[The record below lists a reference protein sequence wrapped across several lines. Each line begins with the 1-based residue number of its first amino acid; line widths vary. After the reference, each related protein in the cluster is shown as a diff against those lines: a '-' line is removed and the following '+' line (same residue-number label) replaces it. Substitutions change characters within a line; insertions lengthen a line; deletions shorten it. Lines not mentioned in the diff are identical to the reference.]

1 MSTSTIP
8 RISVEPDP
16 RCFDAGIFGLG
27 TQSKKE
33 KKERK
38 YERHASQIGGE
49 IGHINQQRQAA
60 GPDPQ
65 VTQQTIHVFA
75 VPEL

>member
-1 MSTSTIP
+1 MLAFAEW
-8 RISVEPDP
+8 V
-16 RCFDAGIFGLG
+16 LN
-27 TQSKKE
+27 QKKK

-38 YERHASQIGGE
+38 DERHTSQIGGE
-49 IGHINQQRQAA
+49 IGHFNQQRQAV
-60 GPDPQ
+60 GLDPQ

>member
-1 MSTSTIP
+1 MLAFAEW
-8 RISVEPDP
+8 V
-16 RCFDAGIFGLG
+16 FN
-27 TQSKKE
+27 QQKK

-38 YERHASQIGGE
+38 DERHTSQIGGE
-49 IGHINQQRQAA
+49 IGHINQQGQAV
-60 GPDPQ
+60 GLDPQ

>member
-1 MSTSTIP
+1 MLTFAEW
-8 RISVEPDP
+8 V
-16 RCFDAGIFGLG
+16 LN
-27 TQSKKE
+27 QKKK

-38 YERHASQIGGE
+38 DERHTSQIGGE
-49 IGHINQQRQAA
+49 IGHINQQRQAT
-60 GPDPQ
+60 GLDPQ

>member
-1 MSTSTIP
+1 MLAFAEW
-8 RISVEPDP
+8 V
-16 RCFDAGIFGLG
+16 LN
-27 TQSKKE
+27 QKKK

-38 YERHASQIGGE
+38 DERHVSQIGGE
-49 IGHINQQRQAA
+49 IRHFNQQRQAA
-60 GPDPQ
+60 GLDPQ

>member
-1 MSTSTIP
+1 MLAFTEWI
-8 RISVEPDP
+8 
-16 RCFDAGIFGLG
+16 LN
-27 TQSKKE
+27 QKKK

-38 YERHASQIGGE
+38 NERHDSQVGGE
-49 IGHINQQRQAA
+49 IGHLNQQGQAA
-60 GPDPQ
+60 GLDSQ

>member
-1 MSTSTIP
+1 MLTF
-8 RISVEPDP
+8 EEW
-16 RCFDAGIFGLG
+16 ALN
-27 TQSKKE
+27 QKKK

-38 YERHASQIGGE
+38 DERHASQIGGE
-49 IGHINQQRQAA
+49 IGHNNQQRQVV
-60 GPDPQ
+60 GLDPQ

>member
-1 MSTSTIP
+1 MLAFAEW
-8 RISVEPDP
+8 V
-16 RCFDAGIFGLG
+16 LN
-27 TQSKKE
+27 QKKK

-38 YERHASQIGGE
+38 NERHVSKIDGE
-49 IGHINQQRQAA
+49 IGHIDQQRQAV
-60 GPDPQ
+60 GLDPQ